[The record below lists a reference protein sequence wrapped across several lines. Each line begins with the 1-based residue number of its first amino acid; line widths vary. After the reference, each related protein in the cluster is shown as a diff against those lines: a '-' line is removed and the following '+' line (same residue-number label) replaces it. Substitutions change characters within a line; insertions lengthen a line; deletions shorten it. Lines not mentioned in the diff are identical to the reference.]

1 MESPFTNIK
10 ITIQKN
16 YKTVNIQQN
25 LEKIKQNLPK
35 HVELVAISKTKS
47 EVAIMEAYNAGQRI
61 FGENRT
67 EELEKKHE
75 TLPKDIQWHMVGHL
89 QRRKVRD
96 IAAFVD
102 MIHAVDSP
110 RLLRE
115 INQRAKANDRIIDC
129 LLQMKIAEEDTKYG
143 MDATQI
149 QDLIQSEEYA
159 TYENVRVR
167 GLMAMATFTEDKDKL
182 NREFKGIH
190 NLYQELKEK
199 QAFDTLS
206 IGMSGDYPIAIE
218 NGSTMVRV
226 GSAIFG
232 ERE

>member
-1 MESPFTNIK
+1 
-10 ITIQKN
+10 
-16 YKTVNIQQN
+16 VN
-25 LEKIKQNLPK
+25 IKQNIEKVKQTLPEN
-35 HVELVAISKTKS
+35 VELVAISKTKS
-47 EVAIMEAYNAGQRI
+47 NETIMEAYNAGHRV

-67 EELEKKHE
+67 DELERKYE
-75 TLPKDIQWHMVGHL
+75 ALPEDIQWHMVGHL

-96 IAAFVD
+96 IAPFVS
-102 MIHAVDSP
+102 MIHSVDTP

-115 INQRAKANDRIIDC
+115 INNRAKLNERVIDC

-149 QDLIQSEEYA
+149 KELLKSEDYA
-159 TYENVRVR
+159 QYENIRVR
-167 GLMAMATFTEDKDKL
+167 GLMAMATFTDDKEQIG
-182 NREFKGIH
+182 REFKTIQI
-190 NLYQELKEK
+190 LYNELKEE
-199 QAFDTLS
+199 QGFDVLS

-232 ERE
+232 EREY

>member
-1 MESPFTNIK
+1 MN
-10 ITIQKN
+10 
-16 YKTVNIQQN
+16 
-25 LEKIKQNLPK
+25 IKQNIEKVKQTLPEN
-35 HVELVAISKTKS
+35 VELVAISKTKS
-47 EVAIMEAYNAGQRI
+47 NETIMEAYNAGHRV

-67 EELEKKHE
+67 DELERKYE
-75 TLPKDIQWHMVGHL
+75 ALPEDIQWHMVGHL

-96 IAAFVD
+96 IAPFVS
-102 MIHAVDSP
+102 MIHSVDTP

-115 INQRAKANDRIIDC
+115 INNRAKLNERVIDC

-149 QDLIQSEEYA
+149 KELLKSEDYA
-159 TYENVRVR
+159 QYENIRVR
-167 GLMAMATFTEDKDKL
+167 GLMAMATFTDDKEQIG
-182 NREFKGIH
+182 REFKTIQ
-190 NLYQELKEK
+190 NLYNELKEE
-199 QAFDTLS
+199 QGFDVLS

-232 ERE
+232 EREY

>member
-1 MESPFTNIK
+1 
-10 ITIQKN
+10 
-16 YKTVNIQQN
+16 VN
-25 LEKIKQNLPK
+25 IKQNIEKVKQTLPES
-35 HVELVAISKTKS
+35 VELVAISKTKS
-47 EVAIMEAYNAGQRI
+47 NETIMEAYNAGHRV

-67 EELEKKHE
+67 DELERKYE
-75 TLPKDIQWHMVGHL
+75 ALPEDIQWHMVGHL

-96 IAAFVD
+96 IAPFVS
-102 MIHAVDSP
+102 MIHSVDTP

-115 INQRAKANDRIIDC
+115 INNRAKLNERVIDC

-149 QDLIQSEEYA
+149 KELLKSEDYA
-159 TYENVRVR
+159 QYENIRVR
-167 GLMAMATFTEDKDKL
+167 GLMAMATFTDDKEQIG
-182 NREFKGIH
+182 REFKTIQ
-190 NLYQELKEK
+190 NLYNELKEE
-199 QAFDTLS
+199 QGFDVLS

-232 ERE
+232 EREY

>member
-1 MESPFTNIK
+1 MN
-10 ITIQKN
+10 
-16 YKTVNIQQN
+16 
-25 LEKIKQNLPK
+25 IKQNIEKVKQTLPES
-35 HVELVAISKTKS
+35 VELVAISKTKS
-47 EVAIMEAYNAGQRI
+47 NETIMEAYNAGHRV

-67 EELEKKHE
+67 DELERKYE
-75 TLPKDIQWHMVGHL
+75 ALPEDIQWHMVGHL

-96 IAAFVD
+96 IAPFVS
-102 MIHAVDSP
+102 MIHSVDTP

-115 INQRAKANDRIIDC
+115 INNRAKLNERVIDC

-149 QDLIQSEEYA
+149 KELLKSEDYA
-159 TYENVRVR
+159 QYENIRVR
-167 GLMAMATFTEDKDKL
+167 GLMAMATFTDDKEQIG
-182 NREFKGIH
+182 REFKTIQ
-190 NLYQELKEK
+190 NLYNELKEE
-199 QAFDTLS
+199 QGFDVLS

-232 ERE
+232 EREY

>member
-1 MESPFTNIK
+1 MN
-10 ITIQKN
+10 
-16 YKTVNIQQN
+16 
-25 LEKIKQNLPK
+25 IKQNIEKVKQTLPK
-35 HVELVAISKTKS
+35 NVELVAISKTKS
-47 EVAIMEAYNAGQRI
+47 NETILEAYNAGHRI

-67 EELEKKHE
+67 DELERKHE

-96 IAAFVD
+96 IAPFVS
-102 MIHAVDSP
+102 MIHSVDTP

-115 INQRAKANDRIIDC
+115 INNRAKLNERVIDC

-149 QDLIQSEEYA
+149 KELLKSEDYA
-159 TYENVRVR
+159 QYENIRVR
-167 GLMAMATFTEDKDKL
+167 GLMAMATFTDDKEQIG
-182 NREFKGIH
+182 REFKTIQI
-190 NLYQELKEK
+190 LYNELKEE
-199 QAFDTLS
+199 QGFDVLS

-232 ERE
+232 EREY

>member
-1 MESPFTNIK
+1 MN
-10 ITIQKN
+10 
-16 YKTVNIQQN
+16 
-25 LEKIKQNLPK
+25 IKQNIEKVKQTLPEN
-35 HVELVAISKTKS
+35 VELVAISKTKS
-47 EVAIMEAYNAGQRI
+47 NETIMEAYNAGHRV

-67 EELEKKHE
+67 DELERKYE
-75 TLPKDIQWHMVGHL
+75 ALPEDIQWHMVGHL

-96 IAAFVD
+96 IAPFVS
-102 MIHAVDSP
+102 MIHSVDTP

-115 INQRAKANDRIIDC
+115 INNRAKLNERVIDC

-149 QDLIQSEEYA
+149 KELLKSEDYA
-159 TYENVRVR
+159 QYENIRVR
-167 GLMAMATFTEDKDKL
+167 GLMAMATFTDDKEQIG
-182 NREFKGIH
+182 REFKTIQI
-190 NLYQELKEK
+190 LYNELKEE
-199 QAFDTLS
+199 QGFDVLS

-232 ERE
+232 EREY

>member
-1 MESPFTNIK
+1 MN
-10 ITIQKN
+10 
-16 YKTVNIQQN
+16 
-25 LEKIKQNLPK
+25 IKQNIEKVKQTLPEN
-35 HVELVAISKTKS
+35 VELVAISKTKS
-47 EVAIMEAYNAGQRI
+47 NETIMEAYNAGHRV

-67 EELEKKHE
+67 DELERKYE
-75 TLPKDIQWHMVGHL
+75 ALPEDIQWHMVGHL

-96 IAAFVD
+96 IAPFVS
-102 MIHAVDSP
+102 MIHSVDTP

-115 INQRAKANDRIIDC
+115 INNRAKLNERVIDC

-149 QDLIQSEEYA
+149 KELLKSEDYA
-159 TYENVRVR
+159 QYENIRVR
-167 GLMAMATFTEDKDKL
+167 GLMAMATFTDDKEQID
-182 NREFKGIH
+182 REFKTIQ
-190 NLYQELKEK
+190 NLYNELKEE
-199 QAFDTLS
+199 QGFDVLS

-232 ERE
+232 EREY

>member
-1 MESPFTNIK
+1 
-10 ITIQKN
+10 
-16 YKTVNIQQN
+16 VN
-25 LEKIKQNLPK
+25 IKQNIEKVKQTLPEN
-35 HVELVAISKTKS
+35 VELVAISKTKS
-47 EVAIMEAYNAGQRI
+47 NETIMEAYNAGHRV

-67 EELEKKHE
+67 DELERKYE
-75 TLPKDIQWHMVGHL
+75 ALPEDIQWHMVGHL

-96 IAAFVD
+96 IAPFVS
-102 MIHAVDSP
+102 MIHSVDTP

-115 INQRAKANDRIIDC
+115 INNRAKLNERVIDC

-149 QDLIQSEEYA
+149 KELLKSEDYA
-159 TYENVRVR
+159 QYENIRVR
-167 GLMAMATFTEDKDKL
+167 GLMAMATFTDDKEQID
-182 NREFKGIH
+182 REFKTIQ
-190 NLYQELKEK
+190 NLYNELKEE
-199 QAFDTLS
+199 QGFDVLS

-232 ERE
+232 EREY